1 MASAGK
7 NSRGLVNLPARA
19 RLAEFAGAEFDA
31 DMISRAERAV
41 AEVLARYPTL
51 LSDEIGRLVADW
63 NAAPEELNRETVAPV
78 FDVAH
83 ELAGYGK
90 TFGYPLVTVFS
101 RSLCRLLTMGDLK
114 RRHMS
119 SVVDAH
125 VTALHVIVRDRMQG
139 DGGSVGLQLA
149 AGLDLAIGKFHLAA
163 GGERQDRLRD
173 EVAALRAEK

>member
-1 MASAGK
+1 MASADQ
-7 NSRGLVNLPARA
+7 NSRGIVKLPTRA
-19 RLAEFAGAEFDA
+19 RLADFAGAEFDA
-31 DMISRAERAV
+31 DMISRAERAI

-51 LSDEIGRLVADW
+51 LADEIGRLVAAW

-90 TFGYPLVTVFS
+90 TFGYPLVTIFS
-101 RSLCRLLTMGDLK
+101 RSLCRLLKMGDLK

-119 SVVDAH
+119 TVVDAH
-125 VTALHVIVRDRMQG
+125 VTALHVIVRDGMQG
-139 DGGSVGLQLA
+139 DGGPVGLQLA

-163 GGERQDRLRD
+163 GGERQGRLRD
-173 EVAALRAEK
+173 EVIALQAEK